1 MKELSALAQ
10 SVRASTTVEID
21 SKAKSMRAAGID
33 VIGFG
38 AGEPDFDTPEHIKQ
52 AGIRAIE
59 NNQTRYTPAAGTVD
73 VRNAVAYR
81 LKEDWGVEYGLDEIA
96 VTGGAKHMVY
106 VTLKT
111 LVNPGDEV
119 ILPAPY
125 WVSYYEI
132 IKMVGGVPVIVNTT
146 EETGLKMT
154 AAQLKAAVTPK
165 TKALILNNPGNPT
178 GMMYDKETLQ
188 AIAQVCV
195 EEDLYVISD
204 EIYDKLIFDGK
215 KHTCFATLGD
225 EVKARTILINGVAK
239 SYAMTG
245 WRIGYA
251 AGPKNIIKV
260 ISNYLSHCMSG
271 TNPISQIAAVEAF
284 TGPQDTVEV
293 MRQEFEKRR
302 DYLYERAN
310 TIPGIHAVRSEATFY
325 MMINVEALVGKT
337 LYGVEIKDGDDFAKL
352 FLEKGLVAVVPGS
365 GFGAPNY
372 VRWSFAVSMENI
384 KEGLDRLEKF
394 LADA

>member
-195 EEDLYVISD
+195 
-204 EIYDKLIFDGK
+204 
-215 KHTCFATLGD
+215 
-225 EVKARTILINGVAK
+225 AR
-239 SYAMTG
+239 
-245 WRIGYA
+245 
-251 AGPKNIIKV
+251 AGHSP
-260 ISNYLSHCMSG
+260 
-271 TNPISQIAAVEAF
+271 TW
-284 TGPQDTVEV
+284 
-293 MRQEFEKRR
+293 
-302 DYLYERAN
+302 
-310 TIPGIHAVRSEATFY
+310 
-325 MMINVEALVGKT
+325 
-337 LYGVEIKDGDDFAKL
+337 
-352 FLEKGLVAVVPGS
+352 VPTKM
-365 GFGAPNY
+365 P
-372 VRWSFAVSMENI
+372 
-384 KEGLDRLEKF
+384 
-394 LADA
+394 